1 MKKIMAGLFLLMGS
15 IAVTAQTAEEVLAKY
30 ETAAGGRD
38 KLEGIKTLE
47 VISNLKLGMMGQ
59 TIELPVTLVKEK
71 GKLFRRQIG
80 GIMGMGE
87 SFTMVTDTSGVVF
100 IPAMR
105 GFGRGGGDFGGGME
119 QPKPTITRL
128 SAQEVKDQ
136 QYELDCAGPFGELV
150 DYAAKGHKAELMGT
164 EKVNKVPCFK
174 IKMTLKSGQ
183 EVTYFIDSQTFLVRK
198 MEAVGDMA
206 LNLTGFGS
214 MMKAF
219 GSNVRKDT
227 KASIIIKENQDI
239 GGIKFPAKYQLSFGP
254 VESDVEN
261 TSVKVNDGLED
272 RWYYAK

>member
-1 MKKIMAGLFLLMGS
+1 MKKIIAGLFLL
-15 IAVTAQTAEEVLAKY
+15 IAAISVNAQTADEVLAKY
-30 ETAAGGRD
+30 ETAAGGRE

-128 SAQEVKDQ
+128 STQEVKDQ

-150 DYAAKGHKAELMGT
+150 DYAAKGHKAELLGT
-164 EKVNKVPCFK
+164 EKVSKVPCFK
-174 IKMTLKSGQ
+174 IKMTLKTGQ

-206 LNLTGFGS
+206 LNLTGFGN

-219 GSNVRKDT
+219 GSNVKKDT
-227 KASIIIKENQDI
+227 KASILIKENQDI
-239 GGIKFPAKYQLSFGP
+239 GGIKFPSKYQLSFGP
-254 VESDVEN
+254 VETDVEN